1 MRSSFCRFWSPPR
14 PPNPLFYSCF
24 VTGPSDTTMTW
35 SRCLRKTFLLL
46 TLSVLSLCL
55 LEWLSGFQALTDLS
69 SSTVSTWRSRN
80 LTILLWYWP
89 FGKASS
95 LKGDVCW
102 DLYRIPG
109 CRLVDQRSFFSSADV
124 VVFHSWELVLRKE
137 KLPLHL
143 PRPPGQRWAWM
154 SMEAPVR
161 HDNRLHFAN
170 IFNMT
175 VTFRRDAD
183 VTVPYGE
190 LKPREAG
197 APLVEDVPKNK
208 SYLVC
213 WVVSNYKRAQKR
225 ARVYRELSAVV
236 PVKVYGRWSRAP
248 LTTGALLPKIS
259 HCYFYLAFENTL
271 SKDYITEKLWRNA
284 YRGGAVPVVL
294 GPSVD
299 DYRSVAPPHSFIHVD
314 EFASVKDLAEYLQQL
329 SKDEKRYGEYFS
341 WRHRWDVKLYTDWR
355 ERLCKIC
362 SQYDQL
368 PPQKVYSD
376 LQACVSARNS
386 EVVNSSSSRISGRT

>member
-1 MRSSFCRFWSPPR
+1 
-14 PPNPLFYSCF
+14 
-24 VTGPSDTTMTW
+24 MT
-35 SRCLRKTFLLL
+35 RYGFLRKTFLLL
-46 TLSVLSLCL
+46 TLCVLSLCL
-55 LEWLSGFQALTDLS
+55 LKWLSGFQARSVLS
-69 SSTVSTWRSRN
+69 SSAVSPWSSRN

-102 DLYRIPG
+102 DLYGIPG

-124 VVFHSWELVLRKE
+124 VVFHSRELVLRRE

-154 SMEAPVR
+154 SLEAPAHYR
-161 HDNRLHFAN
+161 HGLHFAN
-170 IFNMT
+170 VFNMT

-190 LKPREAG
+190 LKLREAG
-197 APLVEDVPKNK
+197 APPVEDVPKNK
-208 SYLVC
+208 SFLVC
-213 WVVSNYKRAQKR
+213 WVVSNYRREHKRS
-225 ARVYRELSAVV
+225 RVYRELSAVV

-248 LTTGALLPKIS
+248 LTSGALLTTIS
-259 HCYFYLAFENTL
+259 RCYFYLAFENAL
-271 SKDYITEKLWRNA
+271 NKDYITEKLWRNA

-299 DYRSVAPPHSFIHVD
+299 DYKSVAPPHSFIHID
-314 EFASVKDLAEYLQQL
+314 EFASVKHLAESLQQL
-329 SKDEKRYGEYFS
+329 SEDEERYREYFS
-341 WRHRWDVKLYTDWR
+341 WRRRWDVKLYTDWR

-362 SQYDQL
+362 SQYSQL

-376 LQACVSARNS
+376 LQAWVRA
-386 EVVNSSSSRISGRT
+386 GA